1 MVAGAFGRVP
11 ECRLAPEASAV
22 DAIAIAVGIVLVV
35 GAVVVDIATLGL
47 LAGLFSRVRDGR
59 KVRDRRGR

>member
-1 MVAGAFGRVP
+1 M
-11 ECRLAPEASAV
+11 
-22 DAIAIAVGIVLVV
+22 DAIAIAVGVLLVV
-35 GAVVVDIATLGL
+35 GVVVVDIATLGL

>member
-1 MVAGAFGRVP
+1 MVAGAFARVP
-11 ECRLAPEASAV
+11 ECRLDAEVSAV
-22 DAIAIAVGIVLVV
+22 DAIAIAVGVLLVV
-35 GAVVVDIATLGL
+35 GVVVVDIATIGL